1 MAASTPP
8 RADIFWNDAMMF
20 RRFSLLLP
28 VAACALALALSGCAA
43 APLAEMAMTQMAA
56 KPACPAGAACQ
67 PSAGAGSFG
76 DISKSFSDSLHKFT
90 SLVSESQAVP
100 PVAPAP
106 GK

>member
-8 RADIFWNDAMMF
+8 RADISWNDAMMF

-28 VAACALALALSGCAA
+28 IAACALALVLSGCAA
-43 APLAEMAMTQMAA
+43 APLAQMAVAQMAA

-76 DISKSFSDSLHKFT
+76 DVSKSFSDSLHKFS

-100 PVAPAP
+100 PVVPVP